1 MSTPQFDVQ
10 NVLRRAEDLDV
21 APAQLPYS
29 GVEIVTGKQN
39 SSGQDIIYTAG
50 DSSGRVLTINNPWG
64 TQAQANNIINQIR
77 GFTYQPYT
85 AQEALVDPCAEIGDG
100 VSVNGV
106 YSGIYKMARAYN
118 ALMPADIAAPQSEDI
133 DHEYP
138 FESDANRDIT
148 RRFTQM
154 ESELSIASSEISAK
168 VSKQSPEGQTSF
180 SWNLTDSAW
189 VVQRNGSTIFRV
201 DANGA
206 QIAGKVTASS
216 GKIGGFNIGT
226 SAIYKD
232 LSSLSSSTKGVFLGT
247 NGIRI
252 NGNNGAY
259 FKADSSGNIE
269 GNNLK
274 LTGTLTVGGAT
285 ISADNLRNG
294 ANSGRAYGAATG
306 SASPSSY
313 PDYFTVKYLFAKLG
327 LTAEGTTTI
336 KGDLY
341 VAGGSVGQR
350 LCKWKTI
357 IVNGVSYVAL
367 CQAP

>member
-1 MSTPQFDVQ
+1 MSTPQYDVL

-50 DSSGRVLTINNPWG
+50 NSSGRVLTINNPWG

-106 YSGIYKMARAYN
+106 YSGIYKMSRDYN

-168 VSKQSPEGQTSF
+168 VSKKSPEGQTSF
-180 SWNLTDSAW
+180 SWELNDSSW
-189 VVQRNGSTIFRV
+189 VVKRNGSVIFKV
-201 DANGA
+201 DATGA
-206 QIAGKVTASS
+206 AIAGKVTASS
-216 GKIGGFNIGT
+216 GKIGGFTIDT
-226 SAIYKD
+226 AIYKD
-232 LSSLSSSTKGVFLGT
+232 LASLGSSTKGVYLGPD
-247 NGIRI
+247 GIRI

-259 FKADSSGNIE
+259 FKADKSGNIE

-274 LTGTLTVGGAT
+274 LSGTLNVGGSNITA
-285 ISADNLRNG
+285 ANLRTGATNG
-294 ANSGRAYGAATG
+294 NNYG
-306 SASPSSY
+306 SATTYGTNTY
-313 PDYFTVKYLFAKLG
+313 PRYFYCGTLNSRDHQIVMGEMVFTPRFVSALG
-327 LTAEGTTTI
+327 LWVLGT
-336 KGDLY
+336 
-341 VAGGSVGQR
+341 GGVG
-350 LCKWKTI
+350 
-357 IVNGVSYVAL
+357 
-367 CQAP
+367 

>member
-1 MSTPQFDVQ
+1 MPTPQFDVM

-29 GVEIVTGKQN
+29 GVEIVTGKQDAN
-39 SSGQDIIYTAG
+39 GNDIIYTAG

-64 TQAQANNIINQIR
+64 TQTQANNIITQIR

-85 AQEALVDPCAEIGDG
+85 AQDALVDPCAEIGDG

-106 YSGIYKMARAYN
+106 YSGIYKMSRDYN

-138 FESDANRDIT
+138 FEPDENREIT

-168 VSKQSPEGQTSF
+168 VSKKSPEGQTSF
-180 SWNLTDSAW
+180 SWELSDSSW
-189 VVQRNGSTIFRV
+189 VVKRNGSVVFKV

-216 GKIGGFNIGT
+216 GKIGGFDIGA

-232 LSSLSSSTKGVFLGT
+232 LSSLNSTTKGVFLGT
-247 NGIRI
+247 GGIRI

-259 FKADSSGNIE
+259 FRATSSGDIE

-274 LTGTLTVGGAT
+274 LSGTLTVGGST
-285 ISADNLRNG
+285 ITAGNLRSGAVGGNNWSGAKTGYGYADDIWAAHFHSSGDSYFAGVQTYVITHYGTKREYRPITITING
-294 ANSGRAYGAATG
+294 Y
-306 SASPSSY
+306 SY
-313 PDYFTVKYLFAKLG
+313 
-327 LTAEGTTTI
+327 
-336 KGDLY
+336 
-341 VAGGSVGQR
+341 SVWGVR
-350 LCKWKTI
+350 L
-357 IVNGVSYVAL
+357 
-367 CQAP
+367 